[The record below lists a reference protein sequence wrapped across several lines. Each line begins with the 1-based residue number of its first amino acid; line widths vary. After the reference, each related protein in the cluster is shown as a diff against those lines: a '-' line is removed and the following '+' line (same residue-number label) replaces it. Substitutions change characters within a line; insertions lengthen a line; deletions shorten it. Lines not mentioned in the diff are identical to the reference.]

1 MSEHG
6 QCRDCGG
13 TDGKHFNDSIL
24 DICGFIQALLE
35 L

>member
-13 TDGKHFNDSIL
+13 TDGKHFNDNIL
-24 DICGFIQALLE
+24 DILWFYSSVA
-35 L
+35 